1 MVGQPSVAA
10 ASWPVCVLAVTLAAG
25 AACAPDPEQL
35 RAQRT
40 IDAEYDI
47 ETGRLALITFGSD
60 DNGTVDT
67 WSYIDGNTVLQIEID
82 QNEDGVV
89 ERWNYYVGDRILET
103 VGSSRGGERA
113 PARRRSPDL
122 APPSLVSV
130 QACHATA

>member
-1 MVGQPSVAA
+1 M
-10 ASWPVCVLAVTLAAG
+10 LAVTRVAG

-40 IDAEYDI
+40 IDAEYDM
-47 ETGRLALITFGSD
+47 ETGRLELITFDSD

-67 WSYIDGNTVLQIEID
+67 WSYIDGNTVLRIGID
-82 QNEDGVV
+82 QNEDSVV

-122 APPSLVSV
+122 ASPSLVSV